1 MISTATE
8 MKNNFGYYLKHVTD
22 ENGEVTIT
30 KNNQKVAQLVPFSEE
45 KEKVF
50 RFGNT
55 TPEYTLEKKSVTY
68 DEFTALFEKA
78 GNRMEYIN
86 GEVFL
91 MSLSDVSH
99 QVILSD
105 LTFIFSQYFKG
116 KGCKPFCSPFIVNI
130 KKFDSDVPDVMQPD
144 LVVICDLEDNLN
156 KKNRYTGTPKLV
168 LEVVSE
174 GTRSNDMV
182 LKLNSYLASGTSEYW
197 IVDPRNKSILIYL
210 FEDHNIAQFTQYRMG
225 EVASSVTF
233 EGLGAD
239 VTELFSGMS

>member
-30 KNNQKVAQLVPFSEE
+30 KNSQKVAQLVPFSEE
-45 KEKVF
+45 NERLF
-50 RFGNT
+50 RIHDNT
-55 TPEYTLEKKSVTY
+55 AEYQLDKKSVTY
-68 DEFTALFEKA
+68 DDFTALFEKA

-91 MSLSDVSH
+91 MPLPDVSH
-99 QVILSD
+99 QVILGD

-116 KGCKPFCSPFIVNI
+116 KHCKPFCSPIAVHI
-130 KKFDSDVPDVMQPD
+130 KKFDNDVPDVMQPD

-197 IVDPRNKSILIYL
+197 IVDPRNRSILIYQ
-210 FEDHNIAQFTQYRMG
+210 FEDHTISQFTQYRMG
-225 EVASSVTF
+225 EVASSVAF

-239 VTELFSGMS
+239 VTELFSGMI